1 MTIADSTTHWQL
13 RDLVQP
19 LSSDPNEILYTY
31 DDTIRS
37 TNRKTDK
44 VSTVTKLDFHPR
56 CFQEVDDLIVS
67 GGVIS
72 SVNNSN
78 SMTNLNR
85 SFTTLNDGNTGA
97 GSTWRGLFS
106 LYNKNTQES
115 QTIKLGSYINNNVSI
130 SKQSNGQYASYVCN
144 NDMNLYNTDINNT
157 SITVKDAVNLDFP
170 LNHSALSDDGKN
182 LVVVGDSSNIV
193 LLRPDQNGSNTLCR
207 DNIIET
213 QCDSGFSTSFDS
225 SGLQFATC
233 FQDGT
238 CLIYDLRNISAGP
251 MKHVYSTRRHSSNGA
266 FRCVKYSR
274 GTDDLL
280 VLSEHVGRVHVVDTR
295 DFNNHQVIMLPVN
308 DNPRS
313 RQASSASL
321 SNITSQS
328 RSNSS
333 VENVNPSIYNPKILE
348 YNDILNYE
356 GNLAAINTFENTFGT
371 AYNTNHNSRNFNN
384 FNLLSAIEDEGEDD
398 GMDDEFI
405 GSDENQ
411 MDEEVSTL
419 GTLHRSSV
427 GSNLTA
433 STMSSEFDYTDND
446 ISGLDWYEDRYGSH
460 IVIGCDKGLINWD
473 IDSWGRRSFPS
484 FKLA

>member
-1 MTIADSTTHWQL
+1 LI
-13 RDLVQP
+13 QP
-19 LSSDPNEILYTY
+19 LSTDKNEILYTY

-37 TNRKTDK
+37 TNRKSDK
-44 VSTVTKLDFHPR
+44 VTTVTKLDFHPR
-56 CFQEVDDLIVS
+56 CFQEVDNLIVS

-85 SFTTLNDGNTGA
+85 SLNSLIGDTTGI
-97 GSTWRGLFS
+97 GSSWRGLFS
-106 LYNKNTQES
+106 LFNKNTQES

-130 SKQSNGQYASYVCN
+130 NKQSNGQYTSYICN

-157 SITVKDAVNLDFP
+157 SITIKDTVSLDFP
-170 LNHSALSDDGKN
+170 LNHSALSDDGKH

-193 LLRPDQNGSNTLCR
+193 LLHPDEYGSSSLHR
-207 DNIIET
+207 DNLIET
-213 QCDSGFSTSFDS
+213 PCDSGFSTSFDA
-225 SGLQFATC
+225 SGTQFATC

-238 CLIYDLRNISAGP
+238 CLIYDLRMISKGP
-251 MKHVYSTRRHSSNGA
+251 MKQVFSTRRHSSNGA

-280 VLSEHVGRVHVVDTR
+280 VLSEHVGRVHLIDSR

-321 SNITSQS
+321 SNIMNGHS
-328 RSNSS
+328 RSPSL
-333 VENVNPSIYNPKILE
+333 VENNMIDSINPNIYNPKILE

-356 GNLAAINTFENTFGT
+356 GNLAAINTFENTFGST
-371 AYNTNHNSRNFNN
+371 YNTNYNSRNFNN
-384 FNLLSAIEDEGEDD
+384 YNLLSAIENDDEDEDEDD
-398 GMDDEFI
+398 DVTDVESSSEDDL
-405 GSDENQ
+405 Q

-419 GTLHRSSV
+419 GGNILHRASI
-427 GSNLTA
+427 GSNA
-433 STMSSEFDYTDND
+433 SATTMASEFDYADNE

-484 FKLA
+484 FKLS

>member
-1 MTIADSTTHWQL
+1 M
-13 RDLVQP
+13 QP
-19 LSSDPNEILYTY
+19 LSLDKNKIIYTY
-31 DDTIRS
+31 NDTIRS
-37 TNRKTDK
+37 TSRQSDK
-44 VSTVTKLDFHPR
+44 VDTVTKLDFHPR
-56 CFQEVDDLIVS
+56 CFKEVDDLIVS

-72 SVNNSN
+72 TVNNNSN

-85 SFTTLNDGNTGA
+85 SFSNLGDGNTGA
-97 GSTWRGLFS
+97 GPAWRGLLS
-106 LYNKNTQES
+106 LYNRNTQES

-130 SKQSNGQYASYVCN
+130 NKNSNGQYTSYVCN

-170 LNHSALSDDGKN
+170 LNHSALSDDKKN

-193 LLRPDQNGSNTLCR
+193 LLHPDEFGSSTLHR

-213 QCDSGFSTSFDS
+213 PCDSGFSTSFDS

-238 CLIYDLRNISAGP
+238 CLIYDLRNVSKGP
-251 MKHVYSTRRHSSNGA
+251 IKHVYSTRRHSSNGA

-280 VLSEHVGRVHVVDTR
+280 VISEHVGRVHVIDSR

-308 DNPRS
+308 ENPRS
-313 RQASSASL
+313 RQTSSASL
-321 SNITSQS
+321 SNIMNQS
-328 RSNSS
+328 RTSS
-333 VENVNPSIYNPKILE
+333 VADNANLNIYNPKILE

-356 GNLAAINTFENTFGT
+356 GNLAAASTFENTFGSS
-371 AYNTNHNSRNFNN
+371 YNTNYNSRNFNN
-384 FNLLSAIEDEGEDD
+384 YNLLSAIDDCDEQEDD
-398 GMDDEFI
+398 VEDVDGDEELTSEEELI
-405 GSDENQ
+405 
-411 MDEEVSTL
+411 DEEVA
-419 GTLHRSSV
+419 TLHRSSV
-427 GSNLTA
+427 GSSSAT
-433 STMSSEFDYTDND
+433 TMASEFDYADNE
-446 ISGLDWYEDRYGSH
+446 ISGLDWYEDREGSH

-484 FKLA
+484 FKLS